1 MPQPTQFRETLRE
14 ELARALGPEVTVTDE
29 YPGTRRRYPQRGLW
43 VAVGIREITAR
54 PGRYLGER
62 EGRQLAGQSWQV
74 TLQLELSCPRIQG
87 AGALTAL
94 FDRIAGLLLAGS
106 GRFGLT
112 GLTCG
117 AAAFSRER
125 DAFCALCTA
134 DCTLEDTTEE
144 PGGQIEAFEIRRTE

>member
-1 MPQPTQFRETLRE
+1 MNRLP
-14 ELARALGPEVTVTDE
+14 A
-29 YPGTRRRYPQRGLW
+29 
-43 VAVGIREITAR
+43 AR
-54 PGRYLGER
+54 PSPRI
-62 EGRQLAGQSWQV
+62 AGGALRWYAGDTFSL

>member
-87 AGALTAL
+87 AG
-94 FDRIAGLLLAGS
+94 RS
-106 GRFGLT
+106 PPCLT
-112 GLTCG
+112 G
-117 AAAFSRER
+117 
-125 DAFCALCTA
+125 
-134 DCTLEDTTEE
+134 
-144 PGGQIEAFEIRRTE
+144 